1 MCHGIRV
8 IEEMPRAQIWGG
20 DIGEGEEF
28 IDAHVAPVHRPRYT
42 LGQMY
47 RDLDWELERRER
59 EYYEEMSVEF
69 DDLINN
75 YFCDEVPSWIVWRE
89 GWRNF
94 VDEYEGILSD
104 YFEEEWDEECWNW

>member
-1 MCHGIRV
+1 
-8 IEEMPRAQIWGG
+8 
-20 DIGEGEEF
+20 
-28 IDAHVAPVHRPRYT
+28 
-42 LGQMY
+42 
-47 RDLDWELERRER
+47 
-59 EYYEEMSVEF
+59 MSVEF

-94 VDEYEGILSD
+94 VDEYEGILND